1 MLKERAKLVDRSL
14 RLFDMVMLGVA
25 FPVAYFLRD
34 RWAVAPTGGLFPIA
48 TYWPFL
54 AASLLV
60 WQLASWTANLYRA
73 YRTLGILHEVLR
85 LARTFVILAVVI
97 AAGQFA
103 LKQHELSRLFFA
115 LYFATAF
122 ALLVANRVGVRL
134 AARAAR
140 RRGYNT
146 RAFAVVGSGEMAES
160 VVQTIAAHREWGYVL
175 AGYVLDVGTAPPR
188 GAHVLGRLDEMG
200 RILEDHVVDE
210 VVFALPRER
219 LDAVEEAALVCDE
232 QGVGVKVLLNVFP
245 NRIAKLAVEEVDG
258 IPVLAFSS
266 TPGDAGALAG
276 KRLFD
281 IAVSALV
288 VALGA
293 PLWLAVAA
301 AVKLDSRGPV
311 LFRQRRVGQNGRE
324 FWVYKF
330 RSMYD
335 DAEARRAE
343 LEHRN
348 EMDGPAFKIADD
360 PRVTRVGRFL
370 RKTSLDEVPQFW
382 NVLKGEMSVV
392 GPRPPLPAEV
402 KRYQRWQRRR
412 LSVRP
417 GITCTWQVS
426 GRNELDFAQWME
438 LDLRYIDNWSLWRD
452 LEIVLRTI
460 PAVLL
465 GRGAR

>member
-14 RLFDMVMLGVA
+14 RLFDMAMLAIA
-25 FPVAYFLRD
+25 FPIAYFLRD
-34 RWAVAPTGGLFPIA
+34 RWAVAPTGGLFPLE

-54 AASLLV
+54 AASLLG

-73 YRTLGILHEVLR
+73 YRTLSILHEVLR

-103 LKQHELSRLFFA
+103 LKQQELSRLFFG
-115 LYFATAF
+115 LYYATAF
-122 ALLVANRVGVRL
+122 ALLVANRVAVRL

-146 RAFAVVGSGEMAES
+146 RAFAVVGSGEMAE
-160 VVQTIAAHREWGYVL
+160 VMVQTIAAHREWGYVF
-175 AGYVLDVGTAPPR
+175 AGYILDDAAGAPS
-188 GAHVLGRLDEMG
+188 GAPVLGRLGDMG

-219 LDAVEEAALVCDE
+219 LGAVEELALLCEE

-245 NRIAKLAVEEVDG
+245 NLAAKLTVEEVDG

-266 TPGDAGALAG
+266 APGEAGALAG

-281 IAVSALV
+281 VAVSALV
-288 VALGA
+288 LALGA
-293 PLWLAVAA
+293 PLWIALAVA
-301 AVKLDSRGPV
+301 VKAGSRGPI

-330 RSMYD
+330 RSMYE

-360 PRVTRVGRFL
+360 PRITRVGRFL

-392 GPRPPLPAEV
+392 GPRPPLPSEV
-402 KRYQRWQRRR
+402 RRYQRWQRRR

-426 GRNELDFAQWME
+426 GRNDLDFAQWME
-438 LDLRYIDNWSLWRD
+438 LDLRYIDNWSLWHD